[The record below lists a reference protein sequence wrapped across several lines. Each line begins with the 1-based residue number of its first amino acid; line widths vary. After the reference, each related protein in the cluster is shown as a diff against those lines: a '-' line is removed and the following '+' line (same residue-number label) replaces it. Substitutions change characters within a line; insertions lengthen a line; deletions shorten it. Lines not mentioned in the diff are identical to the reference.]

1 MLVGEDS
8 IQLAD
13 LSCYC
18 GDLEQK
24 SSRSLLLDCI
34 WEEMDCWGFFVIVVG
49 FSV

>member
-8 IQLAD
+8 VQLAD

-24 SSRSLLLDCI
+24 SSRSLFDCI